1 MASGFMEDFDTSAPR
16 FPWPGSNIKLD
27 RYSESIFTVSS
38 FYDFDSVYLDP
49 ILRRDEEK
57 PFDEDF
63 PDGGRKA
70 WLSVAGASCCLFC
83 SFGWIN
89 CVGIFQDYYQ
99 QNQLAAYSASQIAW
113 IPSLQVFFLVFGG
126 LIVGKMLDDY
136 GPKLLLIL
144 GTFLHVF
151 GLMLTSVVD
160 SYVSI
165 LLSQAILS
173 SVGASFIFY
182 PAFSCV
188 STWFLKKRGAAMGLV
203 AIGSSIG
210 GVIFPFILIKG
221 IPTMG
226 FPWAVRTCAFL
237 ILVLLVF
244 ACCTLRSRNP
254 PRKRP
259 FDLKALAKPLT
270 EPSFVLLAAAVFF
283 FYWGM
288 FIPITYL
295 VVEARAAGIILGRTV
310 PNALADKVGHYNVMI
325 TMSTFTVIL
334 ILAVWLPTSGGSAS
348 IAFAVFFGI
357 SSGSGVSLVPV
368 LCAAVSPIEEIGT
381 RSGTIFMFAAFAALS
396 GSPIGGAIIAQ
407 SHGDFKYTKLFAG
420 LACAIGAVLFVA
432 ARFAHGG
439 WKAKL

>member
-63 PDGGRKA
+63 PDGGKKA

-136 GPKLLLIL
+136 GPVLLLIL

-165 LLSQAILS
+165 LLSQAVLS

-226 FPWAVRTCAFL
+226 FPWAKPAQKKTIRLEGSSKASHRAFIRPIGRGS
-237 ILVLLVF
+237 ILLL
-244 ACCTLRSRNP
+244 L
-254 PRKRP
+254 
-259 FDLKALAKPLT
+259 
-270 EPSFVLLAAAVFF
+270 
-283 FYWGM
+283 
-288 FIPITYL
+288 
-295 VVEARAAGIILGRTV
+295 ILGRTV